1 VKRKGLIAGVFLLAI
16 CLLTSPA
23 SAQRFAVGAYGG
35 YQWPIVQDD
44 ADPGGL
50 FGLKGKFRVSPM
62 LDLEPNI
69 TWIKNGDVETDL
81 GGTLPAPDVISYAL
95 NGTLNFGGNFGV
107 TGGIG
112 WSSVDVGIGDATNE
126 FTFNAGLAL
135 EIPVGP
141 LALDISPR
149 LLVINTE
156 SGASR
161 KHALLMAGLNYWF

>member
-1 VKRKGLIAGVFLLAI
+1 VKRNGLVAGALLLAL
-16 CLLTSPA
+16 CVASSAA
-23 SAQRFAVGAYGG
+23 SAERFAIGAYGG

-50 FGLKGKFRVSPM
+50 FGVKAKVRVAPI
-62 LDLEPNI
+62 LDIEPNI
-69 TWIKNGDVETDL
+69 TWIKNGDADTDS
-81 GGTLPAPDVISYAL
+81 GDTIPAPDVTSYAL
-95 NGTLNFGGNFGV
+95 NGNLRLGGIFQI
-107 TGGIG
+107 TAGIG
-112 WSSVDVGIGDATNE
+112 WSSVDLAVTDSQNKFA
-126 FTFNAGLAL
+126 FNAGLAL

-149 LLVINTE
+149 LLIINTE